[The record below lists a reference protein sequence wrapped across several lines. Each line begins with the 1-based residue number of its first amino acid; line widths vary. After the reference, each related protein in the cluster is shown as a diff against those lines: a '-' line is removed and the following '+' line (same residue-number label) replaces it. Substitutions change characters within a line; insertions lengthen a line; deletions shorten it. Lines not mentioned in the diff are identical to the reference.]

1 MLEANERVNKVE
13 DIVGQ
18 VYGQNRETVTSD
30 YTSLIYEQSKVK
42 TPPPPPQ
49 APSNVRENELPQI
62 AEQS

>member
-42 TPPPPPQ
+42 TPPPPQ